1 VGDSFAAVANAVV
14 TEEPVPP
21 DQISSSVSP
30 ELGQIILRCL
40 AKQPEQR
47 FATAE
52 ELKEALGSV
61 GLMNP
66 LLVELESEGEPG
78 AATNPEIILEP
89 EGDLDLASVLEM
101 EATRE
106 SKPRPN
112 PRNRSRA
119 LLAVPAL
126 IGVLLAAVFF
136 LFSWGESSQ
145 PEATPSKTESTLFDI
160 DDTQTGDLVG
170 WEEKETKAPPEV
182 REEPKSTN
190 PKPPRS
196 ARNQSTAVVATVPIA
211 VKRPDAAPPKAPSEA
226 ALFEQARSAF
236 NSGQLEQSKATL
248 DTLLAKNPEFAG
260 ASALHLEVT
269 DLLWKATLP
278 ISFQARHN
286 HRIGGCNGELI
297 LEGEGIRYVSE
308 KHGDWRWSFEEILSM
323 DREDAS
329 QFNIVT
335 AEKDVP
341 LLGKSKNYKFKLLD
355 GELEEQSW
363 SRYQRLMSAGKS
375 GLQ

>member
-1 VGDSFAAVANAVV
+1 
-14 TEEPVPP
+14 
-21 DQISSSVSP
+21 
-30 ELGQIILRCL
+30 
-40 AKQPEQR
+40 
-47 FATAE
+47 
-52 ELKEALGSV
+52 
-61 GLMNP
+61 
-66 LLVELESEGEPG
+66 
-78 AATNPEIILEP
+78 
-89 EGDLDLASVLEM
+89 
-101 EATRE
+101 
-106 SKPRPN
+106 
-112 PRNRSRA
+112 
-119 LLAVPAL
+119 
-126 IGVLLAAVFF
+126 
-136 LFSWGESSQ
+136 
-145 PEATPSKTESTLFDI
+145 
-160 DDTQTGDLVG
+160 
-170 WEEKETKAPPEV
+170 
-182 REEPKSTN
+182 
-190 PKPPRS
+190 
-196 ARNQSTAVVATVPIA
+196 VPIA
-211 VKRPDAAPPKAPSEA
+211 VKKPDAAPPKAPSEPAAPSEA